1 MFWNFCSGVKSL
13 LALWTILHNASTF
26 QPVLRTFM
34 LESHLYLCISSNIH
48 VDPYNMY
55 WRRSDGVMHL
65 LLNIYREAW
74 LYSIYI

>member
-34 LESHLYLCISSNIH
+34 LESHLYLCISSNI
-48 VDPYNMY
+48 
-55 WRRSDGVMHL
+55 
-65 LLNIYREAW
+65 
-74 LYSIYI
+74 